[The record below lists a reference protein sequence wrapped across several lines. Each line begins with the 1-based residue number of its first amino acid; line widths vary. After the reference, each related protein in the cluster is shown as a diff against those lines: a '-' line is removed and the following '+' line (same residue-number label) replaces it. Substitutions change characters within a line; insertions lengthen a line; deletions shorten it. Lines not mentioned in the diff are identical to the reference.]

1 MSDINTNATV
11 NLVVNGQQA
20 QQVLQQLKQRA
31 LELENAIA
39 KAKNPASKRVQG
51 TIFSH

>member
-31 LELENAIA
+31 LELKNAIA
-39 KAKNPASKRVQG
+39 KAAASGNKIELRKLLR
-51 TIFSH
+51 